1 MDRGIYIL
9 LFLIKFCGA
18 GASLAVFGQKNICF
32 SAEMSPG
39 AIHAK

>member
-1 MDRGIYIL
+1 MDHCIYVL
-9 LFLIKFCGA
+9 LFLIKFCA
-18 GASLAVFGQKNICF
+18 EGASLAVFGQKNICF